1 LSRPRVAIVHDYLTQ
16 RGGAERVVLAL
27 HRMFPDAPIFTSL
40 YDPDGTFPAFSKVD
54 IRTSPLN
61 RVAAL
66 RVSHRTALPL
76 LAPAFSAMEIDAD
89 VVICSSS
96 GWAHGVRTR
105 GRKVVYCHAPARWL
119 YQPDAYLAGSRL
131 ATRTA
136 LAALRPVLRRWD
148 QRAARSADTYI
159 ANSNY
164 TRGLIRATYGI
175 DAEVAWPPSG
185 VDASGQRGEPM
196 PVPAGYFL
204 CVSRL
209 LSYKN
214 VAAVVDAFRDL
225 PGEQLVLVGTGPQ
238 ENVLRQRAPV
248 NVTLLRSVTDPELRA
263 LYANARA
270 LLAAS
275 FEDFGLTPVE
285 AATFGVPAIT
295 LRRGG
300 YLDTVVEDT
309 TGLFFDVAEPGPI
322 ARAVRAFSDMAFD
335 VGKIQQHA
343 RQFDEDHFRARVCA
357 LSGTNPVPESKP

>member
-27 HRMFPDAPIFTSL
+27 HRLFPGAAIFTSL
-40 YDPDGTFPAFSKVD
+40 YHPDLTFPEFREVE

-61 RVAAL
+61 HVAAL
-66 RVSHRTALPL
+66 RASHRMALPF
-76 LAPAFSAMEIDAD
+76 LAPAFSAMKIDAD

-119 YQPDAYLAGSRL
+119 YQSDAYLVGLPR

-136 LAALRPVLRRWD
+136 LVALQPVLRRWD
-148 QRAARSADTYI
+148 QRAAHSADTYI

-164 TRGLIRATYGI
+164 TRGLIRSTYGI
-175 DAEVAWPPSG
+175 HAEVAWPPIG
-185 VDASGQRGEPM
+185 VDASEPRQPPM
-196 PVPAGYFL
+196 SVPAAYFL

-209 LSYKN
+209 LSYKH

-225 PGEQLVLVGTGPQ
+225 PAEQLVLVGTGP
-238 ENVLRQRAPV
+238 EEGVLRERAPA
-248 NVTLLRSVTDPELRA
+248 NVTLLGSVTDPELRA

-285 AATFGVPAIT
+285 AAAFGVPAIT
-295 LRRGG
+295 LRYGG

-322 ARAVRAFSDMAFD
+322 ARAVRAFSDRVFD
-335 VGKIQQHA
+335 ARKIRQHA

-357 LSGTNPVPESKP
+357 LAGTNPVAEGTP